1 MRAPHPLPD
10 PLVDLI
16 AERFR
21 VIGEPLRI
29 KLLDRLR
36 AGEASVG
43 ELTDALGA
51 TQQNVSRHLAVLH
64 AAGIVARLKQ
74 GTRTVYA
81 ISDQSVF
88 DLCETVC
95 GSLQQSLA
103 ELALLLDP
111 AHQPVEAE
119 S

>member
-1 MRAPHPLPD
+1 M
-10 PLVDLI
+10 
-16 AERFR
+16 
-21 VIGEPLRI
+21 IGEPLRI

-36 AGEASVG
+36 EGEASVG
-43 ELTDALGA
+43 ELTEALDA

-64 AAGIVARLKQ
+64 AAGIVARRKE
-74 GTRTVYA
+74 GTRAVYA
-81 ISDQSVF
+81 IADQTVF

-95 GSLQQSLA
+95 GSLQQSVA

-111 AHQPVEAE
+111 MSRPARAR